1 MSGGAD
7 ETAVTDFE
15 ADLEALESKVQTL
28 QRGTV
33 SLDEALRTFE
43 EGVALYRRGSA
54 ALRRGGG
61 PPPPR
66 GRGAVRDRP
75 CTPERVLLA
84 HPLHEPGHVPLL
96 VQLVVAFRR

>member
-15 ADLEALESKVQTL
+15 SDLEALESKVQTL

-43 EGVALYRRGSA
+43 EGVALYRRCSA
-54 ALRRGGG
+54 ALRT
-61 PPPPR
+61 
-66 GRGAVRDRP
+66 A
-75 CTPERVLLA
+75 EQRVAKLVVGLDG
-84 HPLHEPGHVPLL
+84 LEEVPL
-96 VQLVVAFRR
+96 ATEE